1 MTDPNHLLRS
11 HPFVSGLNDND
22 VATLAS
28 CRTTLVSFEP
38 DDRIVRDGEE
48 ASACFFIID
57 GDVAL
62 NLCDVG
68 IGSTTIQTVHEGE
81 IVGWS
86 WLIPPYRGAFDATA
100 LSQVTAWRADAALL
114 REAMERDREFGYA
127 MMKRFCDVI
136 VSRIAA
142 SRLRLIDI
150 YDLAAIDL
158 RGRPL
163 HSAGHR

>member
-1 MTDPNHLLRS
+1 MTDLNHLLRS
-11 HPFVSGLNDND
+11 HPFVSELNDAD
-22 VATLAS
+22 VATLES
-28 CRTTLVSFEP
+28 CGTTLVSFEP

-48 ASACFFIID
+48 ASGCFFVTD

-68 IGSTTIQTVHEGE
+68 IGTTTIQTVHGGDV
-81 IVGWS
+81 VGWS

-100 LSQVTAWRADAALL
+100 LSQVTAWRTDAALL
-114 REAMERDREFGYA
+114 RKAMERDREFGYS

-150 YDLAAIDL
+150 YNLAAIDL
-158 RGRPL
+158 SGRPL
-163 HSAGHR
+163 HPAGHH